1 MPGRRGIYIFKLKE
15 GISDSS
21 LRVVCGGGGDDREAG
36 EGEDEKLEFRKPIS
50 IHFLLLL
57 RGTVFEIWK
66 GEMEV
71 VESG

>member
-1 MPGRRGIYIFKLKE
+1 MWIA
-15 GISDSS
+15 DSS
-21 LRVVCGGGGDDREAG
+21 LRAVCGGGDDREAG
-36 EGEDEKLEFRKPIS
+36 EGEVEKLEFRKSIS

-66 GEMEV
+66 GELEV